1 MANQRSSKYVQE
13 SRVRWS
19 GARRTVRSDLL
30 EGQTMLGNVPSILR
44 PSFGEDVRPFP
55 LLDRAFDAVE
65 RALESLG
72 VDDPATLRSPRP
84 VEEALSPTAL
94 PSGTLVVLNASE
106 LRQAEVDLE
115 ETVKDERSG
124 GSVFVTLPPE
134 SEVETR
140 KRSLRELAVSTPTF
154 CLTPTGTLPPGF
166 SRLHAVLSTK
176 DLEDYHVLL
185 ADTPG
190 FRVAVVRRR
199 LPSGGW
205 IALWT
210 GNERAIAE
218 VGRVVRALALDA
230 GADAPEAASP
240 VPVLEGVDC
249 PRDVWNQ
256 AADLRAYRVIREAE
270 LREIAR
276 QAALKGVAMRRE
288 REAKKRAAG

>member
-19 GARRTVRSDLL
+19 TARRDVFPALL
-30 EGQTMLGNVPSILR
+30 EGHPMPASSRTVLH
-44 PSFGEDVRPFP
+44 PSFGEDNRPFP

-72 VDDPATLRSPRP
+72 VSDPATLRSPRP

-94 PSGTLVVLNASE
+94 PFGTLVILNQAE
-106 LRQAEVDLE
+106 LRAAEVDLE

-124 GSVFVTLPPE
+124 GCVFVSQPLE
-134 SEVETR
+134 SEIEVR

-154 CLTPTGTLPPGF
+154 CLTPTGSLPPGF

-176 DLEDYHVLL
+176 QLQGYHILL

-199 LPSGGW
+199 LPSGAW

-210 GNERAIAE
+210 GNDRAIAE
-218 VGRVVRALALDA
+218 IGDVVRELALDA
-230 GADAPEAASP
+230 GVEVPAAAPD
-240 VPVLEGVDC
+240 VPALEGVDSV
-249 PRDVWNQ
+249 RDVWSQ
-256 AADLRAYRVIREAE
+256 AADLRAYRVVREAE

>member
-1 MANQRSSKYVQE
+1 M
-13 SRVRWS
+13 RWS
-19 GARRTVRSDLL
+19 GIRRPLRADLR
-30 EGQTMLGNVPSILR
+30 ESQTMLGTVPPILR
-44 PSFGEDVRPFP
+44 PGFTEDVRPFP

-72 VDDPATLRSPRP
+72 VGDPAKLRSPRP

-94 PSGTLVVLNASE
+94 PFGTLVLLNPSE
-106 LRQAEVDLE
+106 LRAAEVDVE

-124 GSVFVTLPPE
+124 GSVFVSLPPE
-134 SEVETR
+134 SEVETH

-154 CLTPTGTLPPGF
+154 CLTPTGSLPPGY
-166 SRLHAVLSTK
+166 SRLRPVLSTK

-218 VGRVVRALALDA
+218 IGRVVRALAHDA
-230 GADAPEAASP
+230 GADAPEAAAP
-240 VPVLEGVDC
+240 VPALEGVDTV
-249 PRDVWNQ
+249 RDVWNQ